1 MKPTEQ
7 KVMNLNGIF
16 DGCQIDTRVLYMH
29 EFSHIP
35 STHYMS
41 QVDGAKAFV
50 KVRELLATYTI
61 QIYEQH
67 WFKRSKG
74 NYQYG
79 KAVFLLNN
87 ACIIELDESYCE
99 ILNGGKQDELIAR
112 LTTLLKNFQE
122 RNKRQ
127 PLEINL
133 VVQQGSRLHL
143 REMEIKKT
151 RLNLDLFYEDEFKA
165 VDATIVKRLKN
176 KKDKGIV
183 LLHGLPGTGKTTYL
197 RHLVGKIKKRVLF
210 LSPSVAGNITN
221 PDFIELLVNNPETVL
236 IIEDAEQI
244 IMSRKYSSN
253 SAVSNL
259 LNVSDGLLAD
269 FLNVQIICTFNSSL
283 SAIDSALLRKGRL
296 IAQYEFGKLGINKAQ
311 ALSTH
316 LGFDTLINE
325 PMTIAEIANQHTT
338 IQPAEDKKVIGFRMS
353 GSKA

>member
-29 EFSHIP
+29 EFGHIP
-35 STHYMS
+35 SSHFMD
-41 QVDGAKAFV
+41 QVDGAKAFDKV
-50 KVRELLATYTI
+50 KDLLSAYTV
-61 QIYEQH
+61 QVYRHH
-67 WFKRSKG
+67 WFKRARG

-79 KAVFLLNN
+79 KAIFLLNN
-87 ACIIELDESYCE
+87 NCVVELDNSYCE
-99 ILNGGKQDELIAR
+99 ILHNEAQQDLIAQ
-112 LTTLLKNFQE
+112 LTTLLKSFQE
-122 RNKRQ
+122 RSKRQ

-133 VVQQGSRLHL
+133 VIQQGSRMFLK
-143 REMEIKKT
+143 EMEIKKT
-151 RLNLDLFYEDEFKA
+151 KLDLELFYEDDFKA
-165 VDATIVKRLKN
+165 VDATIVKRLRS

-210 LSPSVAGNITN
+210 LSPSIAGNITN

-269 FLNVQIICTFNSSL
+269 FLNVQVICTFNSSL
-283 SAIDSALLRKGRL
+283 SAVDSALLRKGRL

-311 ALSTH
+311 VLSKH
-316 LGFDTLINE
+316 LGFDTWINE
-325 PMTIAEIANQHTT
+325 PMTIAEIANQHTA
-338 IQPAEDKKVIGFRMS
+338 AEPVEEKKVIGFRMS
-353 GSKA
+353 GSKI